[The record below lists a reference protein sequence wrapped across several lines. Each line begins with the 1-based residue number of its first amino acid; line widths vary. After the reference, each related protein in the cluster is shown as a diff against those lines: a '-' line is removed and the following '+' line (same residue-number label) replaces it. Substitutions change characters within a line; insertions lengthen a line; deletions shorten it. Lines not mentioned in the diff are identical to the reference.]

1 MNNVETI
8 KKNMGDLYAESKGD
22 SFKHK
27 GTDGENMRVNALE
40 YYILNATEEH
50 GVPEAGEKLVKAIG
64 SGEKNPYDD
73 STLYTPTGGNLIGN
87 LGNAASL
94 YSTLGGPGLGATAT
108 ATTGATGLAGGLSSV
123 AGPVAIAALV
133 GSVWKGANDAAAAN
147 RKKMKELGD
156 GLKSL
161 NRKRTQMGEDA
172 REDIANIW
180 EGVGNKLQD
189 IRGGIGDKLDNM
201 SNSVQSVIKKG
212 KGLATG
218 DADQIISNAT
228 TSAQE
233 NLASTT
239 DNLERDAGLKIDA
252 YGDRLE
258 NETEQM
264 SIAALDMERQVADL
278 SKKQY
283 GYQNIL

>member
-40 YYILNATEEH
+40 YYLLNATEEH
-50 GVPEAGEKLVKAIG
+50 GVPEVGEKLVKAMG
-64 SGEKNPYDD
+64 SGEENPFDD
-73 STLYTPTGGNLIGN
+73 STLYTPTGGYLMGN
-87 LGNAASL
+87 LGKSYGLASTMTGAAGL
-94 YSTLGGPGLGATAT
+94 MTGGAA
-108 ATTGATGLAGGLSSV
+108 ATTGAMLTAA
-123 AGPVAIAALV
+123 AGPLALAALV

-180 EGVGNKLQD
+180 EGVG
-189 IRGGIGDKLDNM
+189 
-201 SNSVQSVIKKG
+201 
-212 KGLATG
+212 
-218 DADQIISNAT
+218 
-228 TSAQE
+228 
-233 NLASTT
+233 
-239 DNLERDAGLKIDA
+239 
-252 YGDRLE
+252 
-258 NETEQM
+258 
-264 SIAALDMERQVADL
+264 
-278 SKKQY
+278 SKRRY
-283 GYQNIL
+283 R